1 MFDQTKDPG
10 PDLMRRFGDLI
21 RAPALTTPDEW
32 ARANRVYGPETG
44 LPGPRNPYLSP
55 SMVPLGRAAVSGLYR
70 RVVGVTGAQTGKTD
84 TVLDVIGQRLDQRP
98 TPILYVGPSA
108 EFNRDQ
114 FEPRLRRMI
123 DESAGLTS
131 KLVRGRRE
139 KKTLKT
145 VAGVRVRLASAASST
160 SLKSDPAG
168 LALIDEYD
176 EMLKNIRGQGDPL
189 GLVEAR
195 GDTYADFCTIITS
208 TPGQGVVETE
218 EIEAGTDEDG
228 NLITLEFF
236 AIGDPVEI
244 ESPIWRLFQEGT
256 RHHWAWH
263 CPHCGVPFIP
273 MRKHLHW
280 APGSTP
286 VQAAKTAYLL
296 CPHNGCIIEDD
307 AQGSVKAA
315 MNAGGFMIAPGQT
328 VEDAKAGRD
337 VPENRTY
344 SQWSSGLASPFVS
357 WGERAERLVK
367 AEMSGE
373 EDKRQTAVN
382 ANFGEVYS
390 PFVSGDMPD
399 WQSLLKHRGDYGPGD
414 LPAGVLRLAMGVDVQ
429 KRGLYFV
436 IRGFGARGASW
447 LIDHGFLIGD
457 TDEDD
462 VWLDLANLMLDPIQG
477 HHIEKVFI
485 DSGFRPDKPEAG
497 SIHRVY
503 DFCRRYS
510 FIATACKGRSTMGG
524 APYTVSKIEVKPD
537 GRRRPFSMKLVML
550 DTDFFKS
557 LVHSRIKTPIEAPG
571 AFHLHREADED
582 YVRQLL
588 SEVRLV
594 EPGKSKPVWKQV
606 KRANHL
612 LDCEA
617 LAAAAGFSLNV
628 QRLPDGA
635 ERNDVV
641 PARADTPQERP
652 QSVAQVEPAPDK
664 DAALR
669 ALRSKFARFGA
680 RANK

>member
-1 MFDQTKDPG
+1 MFDTLIDPS
-10 PDLMRRFGDLI
+10 PMLMRRFSDLI
-21 RAPALTTPDEW
+21 RAPALTTPD
-32 ARANRVYGPETG
+32 ARAQANRIYGPETG

-55 SMVPLGRAAVSGLYR
+55 SMVPLGRAAVSSLYR

-98 TPILYVGPSA
+98 TPIIYVGPSN

-123 DESAGLTS
+123 DECEGLGD

-168 LALIDEYD
+168 FAIVDEYD
-176 EMLKNIRGQGDPL
+176 EMLKNIKGQGDPL

-228 NLITLEFF
+228 IPIVLEFF
-236 AIGDPVEI
+236 AVGDPVEI

-286 VQAAKTAYLL
+286 VQAAKTAFLL
-296 CPHNGCIIEDD
+296 CPHNGCIVEDD
-307 AQGSVKAA
+307 AQGSVKAS
-315 MNAGGFMIAPGQT
+315 MNASGFMIAPGQT
-328 VEDAKAGRD
+328 IEETKAGRN

-357 WGERAERLVK
+357 WGERAERLLK

-399 WQSLLKHRGDYGPGD
+399 WAALLKHRGDSGPGD
-414 LPAGVLRLAMGVDVQ
+414 LPTGVLRLVMGVDVQ
-429 KRGLYFV
+429 KRGLHFV
-436 IRGFGARGASW
+436 IRGFGARGSSW
-447 LIDHGFLIGD
+447 LIDNGYLIGD
-457 TDEDD
+457 TDEDT
-462 VWLDLANLMLDPIQG
+462 VWLDLANLMLTPIQG
-477 HHIEKVFI
+477 HHIEKVFV

-497 SIHRVY
+497 SVHKVY

-510 FIATACKGRSTMGG
+510 FMATPCKGRSTMGR

-537 GRRRPFSMKLVML
+537 GRRRPFSMSLVML

-557 LVHSRIKTPIEAPG
+557 LVHSRIKTPVDTPG

-582 YVRQLL
+582 YARQLL
-588 SEVRLV
+588 SEVRIV
-594 EPGKSKPVWKQV
+594 TPGKSKPEWRQV
-606 KRANHL
+606 KRANHF

-617 LAAAAGFSLNV
+617 LAAAAGYSLNV
-628 QRLPDGA
+628 QRIPEGV
-635 ERNDVV
+635 ERNDSVSSPTSTAPQGQDSTL
-641 PARADTPQERP
+641 PAASV
-652 QSVAQVEPAPDK
+652 QSG
-664 DAALR
+664 DATRRALR
-669 ALRSKFARFGA
+669 AKFARLGA
-680 RANK
+680 LANR

>member
-1 MFDQTKDPG
+1 
-10 PDLMRRFGDLI
+10 
-21 RAPALTTPDEW
+21 
-32 ARANRVYGPETG
+32 
-44 LPGPRNPYLSP
+44 
-55 SMVPLGRAAVSGLYR
+55 
-70 RVVGVTGAQTGKTD
+70 
-84 TVLDVIGQRLDQRP
+84 
-98 TPILYVGPSA
+98 
-108 EFNRDQ
+108 
-114 FEPRLRRMI
+114 
-123 DESAGLTS
+123 
-131 KLVRGRRE
+131 
-139 KKTLKT
+139 
-145 VAGVRVRLASAASST
+145 
-160 SLKSDPAG
+160 
-168 LALIDEYD
+168 
-176 EMLKNIRGQGDPL
+176 
-189 GLVEAR
+189 
-195 GDTYADFCTIITS
+195 
-208 TPGQGVVETE
+208 
-218 EIEAGTDEDG
+218 
-228 NLITLEFF
+228 
-236 AIGDPVEI
+236 
-244 ESPIWRLFQEGT
+244 
-256 RHHWAWH
+256 
-263 CPHCGVPFIP
+263 

-296 CPHNGCIIEDD
+296 CPHNGCVIEDD

-328 VEDAKAGRD
+328 IEDAKAGRN

-399 WQSLLKHRGDYGPGD
+399 WQALLKHRGDYGPGD
-414 LPAGVLRLAMGVDVQ
+414 LPTGVLRLAMGVDVQ

-447 LIDHGFLIGD
+447 LIDHGYLIGD

-497 SIHRVY
+497 SIHKVY

-510 FIATACKGRSTMGG
+510 FIATPCKGRSTMGG

-537 GRRRPFSMKLVML
+537 GRRRPFSMRLVML

-582 YVRQLL
+582 FARQLL

-606 KRANHL
+606 KRANHY

-617 LAAAAGFSLNV
+617 LAAAAAT
-628 QRLPDGA
+628 R
-635 ERNDVV
+635 
-641 PARADTPQERP
+641 
-652 QSVAQVEPAPDK
+652 
-664 DAALR
+664 
-669 ALRSKFARFGA
+669 
-680 RANK
+680 